1 MPDSGATPVTSRRPR
16 RKRSWRFRLIVLG
29 LGLVCGLVLA
39 ETAYRIKLA
48 VGVGGTPL
56 GVGTTFQAWSEAT
69 VRDDPVAGY
78 SHDPGRKVVGVRVAR
93 GRAVLSLERTSNAA
107 GVIGPSESRAREART
122 RILVVGDS
130 FTENQRQ
137 GTTWPALMQAELN
150 NRIEGTVSVIS
161 RARSGHGL
169 LQMIDVAAHT
179 AGVRQFDV
187 VVVAFITDDLN
198 RARFWQETRTVGRE
212 LRLATRLSRDDAGW
226 LALSEFYDKRIDAQW
241 CRKMIETGGAND
253 EVMADLLSRFKLRK
267 RDNPNRIDYASLSS
281 SFLYNRLIHGDP
293 FFGIE
298 GIAATPRF
306 SWWDFRRDSGVVQ
319 AMEELRKLEANV
331 VLVHLPQ
338 YEELVAGEYLMSEQQ
353 RSLLQSLEQ
362 LAGVPAVNLFER
374 GNLPTRPKS
383 LFLLPVD
390 NHPSREGLRWYA
402 GAVGGVIE
410 QMATAAGP

>member
-1 MPDSGATPVTSRRPR
+1 M
-16 RKRSWRFRLIVLG
+16 
-29 LGLVCGLVLA
+29 CGLVLA
-39 ETAYRIKLA
+39 EAAYRIKLA

-212 LRLATRLSRDDAGW
+212 PRLATRLSRDDAGW
-226 LALSEFYDKRIDAQW
+226 LALSEFYDKRIDTQW
-241 CRKMIETGGAND
+241 CRKMVETGGAND

>member
-281 SFLYNRLIHGDP
+281 SFL
-293 FFGIE
+293 
-298 GIAATPRF
+298 
-306 SWWDFRRDSGVVQ
+306 
-319 AMEELRKLEANV
+319 
-331 VLVHLPQ
+331 
-338 YEELVAGEYLMSEQQ
+338 
-353 RSLLQSLEQ
+353 
-362 LAGVPAVNLFER
+362 
-374 GNLPTRPKS
+374 
-383 LFLLPVD
+383 
-390 NHPSREGLRWYA
+390 
-402 GAVGGVIE
+402 
-410 QMATAAGP
+410 

>member
-1 MPDSGATPVTSRRPR
+1 
-16 RKRSWRFRLIVLG
+16 LIVLG

-212 LRLATRLSRDDAGW
+212 PRLATRLSRDDAGW
-226 LALSEFYDKRIDAQW
+226 LALSEFYDKRIDTQW
-241 CRKMIETGGAND
+241 CRKMVETGGAND